1 MEGERVRLN
10 RNSSKYLAALLFSV
24 ALSGAASAAPV
35 LQMHRA
41 VYDLSLGRVEPVSDV
56 AGIDGRMV
64 VEWRGG
70 PTCGGYTS
78 TQRVVTR
85 VTGVD
90 SGFVSNDIRLSYFEA
105 ADGAEFTF
113 TRTEYTNGELT
124 DRDDGT
130 AKRGKDRKIKVLRE
144 GAEPM
149 TMPAAVLFPM
159 EYNLAMIEKA
169 AKGERVFTQALF
181 DGTEERENPT
191 TVFVGKALPDQ
202 RDSIGE
208 ALESEDGKPLRDMPH
223 WPVRISYFEPD
234 DREGVPN
241 FEMGFALF
249 SNGISAELRLDYHDV
264 EIKGTLREIAYF
276 AAGEC

>member
-1 MEGERVRLN
+1 MV
-10 RNSSKYLAALLFSV
+10 
-24 ALSGAASAAPV
+24 
-35 LQMHRA
+35 QMHRA
-41 VYDLSLGRVEPVSDV
+41 VYDLSLGRTEPVSDV

-85 VTGVD
+85 VTGVEG
-90 SGFVSNDIRLSYFEA
+90 SFVSNDIRLSYFEA
-105 ADGAEFTF
+105 ADGSEFTF

-124 DRDDGT
+124 DRDGGT
-130 AKRGKDRKIKVLRE
+130 AKREKNKEIIVLRE
-144 GAEPM
+144 GAEPI
-149 TMPAAVLFPM
+149 TMPAAVLFPT

-169 AKGERVFTQALF
+169 EKGERVFTQALF

-191 TVFVGKALPDQ
+191 TVFVGKAVSDQ
-202 RDSIGE
+202 ADKLSASLKG
-208 ALESEDGKPLRDMPH
+208 EDGKPLKERRH
-223 WPVRISYFEPD
+223 WPVRISYFELE

-264 EIKGTLREIAYF
+264 EIKGTLSEIDYF
-276 AAGEC
+276 AAGDC

>member
-1 MEGERVRLN
+1 MKCC
-10 RNSSKYLAALLFSV
+10 KYLTALLFSV
-24 ALSGAASAAPV
+24 AVSGAASAAPV

-56 AGIDGRMV
+56 SGIDGRMV

-85 VTGVD
+85 VTGVEG
-90 SGFVSNDIRLSYFEA
+90 SFVSNDIRLSYFEA
-105 ADGAEFTF
+105 ADGSEFTF

-124 DRDDGT
+124 DQDDGT
-130 AKRGKDRKIKVLRE
+130 AKREKNNEIKILKDGVAAR
-144 GAEPM
+144 
-149 TMPAAVLFPM
+149 TMPGEVLFPM

-169 AKGERVFTQALF
+169 ENGERVFAQALF

-191 TVFVGKALPDQ
+191 TIFVGKSVSDQ
-202 RDSIGE
+202 GGSIG
-208 ALESEDGKPLRDMPH
+208 AVLKGADGKPLKEMPR
-223 WPVRISYFEPD
+223 WPVRISYFEPE
-234 DREGVPN
+234 DREGVPS

-249 SNGISAELRLDYHDV
+249 SNGISTGLRLDYPDV
-264 EIKGTLREIAYF
+264 EIRGALSEIAYF
-276 AAGEC
+276 PAGDC